1 MEMGVTTRLA
11 HREGFRLTAEAFGR
25 GRRGGGLQVE
35 THTHLRNLAV
45 APVMAEP
52 GEPGLEGPALV
63 AAAQTEAACTGAEGG
78 RGLVSPPVA
87 SAIVQDRGT
96 ASEMPP
102 SCDGGM
108 PQRAEG
114 MQPTAVRTP
123 AQVDSAAPSG
133 SGAVMGIGRPAPE
146 TGRMRVLVR
155 ALEAPG
161 AGPQGQDVHWL
172 LGAGAAG
179 EDAMP
184 AGAEGTSAPP
194 EGVRGAGVAGE
205 QPQRER
211 VREVG
216 LEEMLARLARR
227 ERLEFAR

>member
-133 SGAVMGIGRPAPE
+133 SGAVMGIEGAR
-146 TGRMRVLVR
+146 TG
-155 ALEAPG
+155 PG
-161 AGPQGQDVHWL
+161 SARSRTAGPRRPLAARGRRGRRGCH
-172 LGAGAAG
+172 AGRCGGHISAA
-179 EDAMP
+179 
-184 AGAEGTSAPP
+184 
-194 EGVRGAGVAGE
+194 
-205 QPQRER
+205 
-211 VREVG
+211 
-216 LEEMLARLARR
+216 
-227 ERLEFAR
+227 